1 MLYTVTNSGLQN
13 GRPTSIGANSISIDN
28 RASHTF
34 TVDNFTTET
43 TPAYSD
49 PENDPLSYIEILTLP
64 SGTGQLLV
72 NSNPVSVGSVIP
84 AGQIS
89 TGNLTYVAADQDA
102 LYQSSFTF
110 DCADTGSNSLS
121 GLGTGIITM
130 NVAQA
135 INLPPDVVGNYVVTL
150 DHGLSYT
157 FSSSDFT
164 TGTTPAYNDPEGD
177 APSSIKILDLPAN
190 GNLKFNGSN
199 VTANQ
204 IVTVSEIDAGYLIY
218 EPDLNETDLQS
229 LSFNFSVTD
238 TGGSGIYTE

>member
-1 MLYTVTNSGLQN
+1 MIL
-13 GRPTSIGANSISIDN
+13 R
-28 RASHTF
+28 
-34 TVDNFTTET
+34 
-43 TPAYSD
+43 
-49 PENDPLSYIEILTLP
+49 NDPLSYIEILTLP
-64 SGTGQLLV
+64 GTGQLLV
-72 NSNPVSVGSVIP
+72 NSNPVSVPAIIT

-89 TGNLTYVAADQDA
+89 TGNLTYVSADQDA

-110 DCADTGSNSLS
+110 DCADTGSSSVS
-121 GLGTGIITM
+121 GSGAGIITM

-150 DHGLSYT
+150 DYSLSYT

-177 APSSIKILDLPAN
+177 APLSIKILDLPAN

-204 IVTVSEIDAGYLIY
+204 IVTVSEW
-218 EPDLNETDLQS
+218 TQ
-229 LSFNFSVTD
+229 VTWCMSQ
-238 TGGSGIYTE
+238 T